1 LRQFPVSDKEKEG
14 REKKKQRE
22 EKNGGRERKVEQER
36 VKQID
41 SWKREIDNEFFK
53 INLKN
58 QYKNTK

>member
-41 SWKREIDNEFFK
+41 SWKREIDNEFF
-53 INLKN
+53 
-58 QYKNTK
+58 